1 MPITKRSAKSP
12 PKSLEDSLSSIILSD
27 LAYRRDA
34 ARSRKAAR
42 PRGANH
48 TDGEYWNGFEWGII
62 VAVCDILRALQED
75 GIITQE
81 MRDRLDA
88 PFAT

>member
-1 MPITKRSAKSP
+1 MPTTKRSAKVP

-34 ARSRKAAR
+34 ARSRKA
-42 PRGANH
+42 NH

-62 VAVCDILRALQED
+62 VAVCDILRTLQED
-75 GIITQE
+75 GIITRE